1 MITGD
6 GPKVLEFNVRFGD
19 PETQAVLPLIL
30 DDLGEIFSSAAAGGA
45 LPEHLTVEEGFCSC
59 VVMASGGY
67 PGTYGKGF
75 PITGLDK
82 IEDAIVF
89 QAGTAVENGKLVTGG
104 GRVLSVA
111 SIGDSMEDSLNRTY
125 RELEKIDF
133 KGKYYR
139 KDIGRTSL
147 MLVGILM
154 GSESDKE
161 VMKLTSEILGDLEIP
176 CEVNIMSAHR
186 TPDKVKD
193 YASSASERG
202 LKVLIAGAGLAAHLA
217 GAVAAHTILPV
228 IGVPLAAGPL
238 NGMDS
243 LLSTVQMPK
252 GIPVATVA
260 IGSHGARNAAYLAAQ
275 IIALENPEVATRLK
289 ELRGW

>member
-1 MITGD
+1 
-6 GPKVLEFNVRFGD
+6 
-19 PETQAVLPLIL
+19 
-30 DDLGEIFSSAAAGGA
+30 
-45 LPEHLTVEEGFCSC
+45 
-59 VVMASGGY
+59 
-67 PGTYGKGF
+67 
-75 PITGLDK
+75 
-82 IEDAIVF
+82 
-89 QAGTAVENGKLVTGG
+89 
-104 GRVLSVA
+104 
-111 SIGDSMEDSLNRTY
+111 
-125 RELEKIDF
+125 
-133 KGKYYR
+133 
-139 KDIGRTSL
+139 

-193 YASSASERG
+193 YASGASERG

-275 IIALENPEVATRLK
+275 IIALENPEVAARLR

>member
-1 MITGD
+1 
-6 GPKVLEFNVRFGD
+6 
-19 PETQAVLPLIL
+19 
-30 DDLGEIFSSAAAGGA
+30 
-45 LPEHLTVEEGFCSC
+45 
-59 VVMASGGY
+59 
-67 PGTYGKGF
+67 
-75 PITGLDK
+75 
-82 IEDAIVF
+82 
-89 QAGTAVENGKLVTGG
+89 
-104 GRVLSVA
+104 
-111 SIGDSMEDSLNRTY
+111 
-125 RELEKIDF
+125 
-133 KGKYYR
+133 
-139 KDIGRTSL
+139 

-154 GSESDKE
+154 GSESDRD
-161 VMKLTSEILGDLEIP
+161 VMKYTSDILKELDIP
-176 CEVNIMSAHR
+176 FEVNVMSAHR
-186 TPDKVKD
+186 TPDKVKE
-193 YASSASERG
+193 YSSTASERG

-275 IIALENPEVATRLK
+275 IIALEDESIASKLR